1 MPSDYG
7 DESGEKMLDN
17 FTRFGERMGE
27 EAMRNRADKL
37 HDAFEHAKA
46 RASEKGAPWNE
57 PSEWAKLDM
66 HEFREIEGYGE
77 VKRIIESKMA
87 ARGVD
92 TTWFED
98 KENDREYLLFRIAD
112 AQDVWRGFDELAMR
126 LRAPRSAPPRTSS
139 AKSGGNATSA
149 RSTSARNRRA
159 GHPISCNATARH
171 AHASACRGP
180 GRQAEMT
187 APNGKAVAAT
197 AALSVAAFAFG
208 NCYAACLLSLPGQPT
223 SNLTAALAAMPA
235 FVQQVRVSCMR
246 ARAPWRPACSRRAR
260 CGPLGRAPSRTGQA
274 SVPARST
281 GRPGGRS
288 PGRRAGSPT
297 RMTPA
302 TT

>member
-17 FTRFGERMGE
+17 FIRFGERMGE

-77 VKRIIESKMA
+77 VKRIIESRMA

-112 AQDVWRGFDELAMR
+112 AQDVWRGFDELSRETQGAKE
-126 LRAPRSAPPRTSS
+126 RAAENLKREVGRKRDERPLDERAEQARRASDQLQRDGAARARERMPRSREDRPR
-139 AKSGGNATSA
+139 
-149 RSTSARNRRA
+149 
-159 GHPISCNATARH
+159 
-171 AHASACRGP
+171 
-180 GRQAEMT
+180 
-187 APNGKAVAAT
+187 
-197 AALSVAAFAFG
+197 
-208 NCYAACLLSLPGQPT
+208 
-223 SNLTAALAAMPA
+223 
-235 FVQQVRVSCMR
+235 
-246 ARAPWRPACSRRAR
+246 
-260 CGPLGRAPSRTGQA
+260 
-274 SVPARST
+274 
-281 GRPGGRS
+281 
-288 PGRRAGSPT
+288 
-297 RMTPA
+297 
-302 TT
+302 

>member
-17 FTRFGERMGE
+17 FIRFGERMGE

-46 RASEKGAPWNE
+46 RASEKGAPWNQ

-112 AQDVWRGFDELAMR
+112 AQDVWRGFDELSRETQGAKER
-126 LRAPRSAPPRTSS
+126 AAENLRREVGRKRDERPLDERAEQARRASDQLQRDGAARARERMPRSREDRPR
-139 AKSGGNATSA
+139 
-149 RSTSARNRRA
+149 
-159 GHPISCNATARH
+159 
-171 AHASACRGP
+171 
-180 GRQAEMT
+180 
-187 APNGKAVAAT
+187 
-197 AALSVAAFAFG
+197 
-208 NCYAACLLSLPGQPT
+208 
-223 SNLTAALAAMPA
+223 
-235 FVQQVRVSCMR
+235 
-246 ARAPWRPACSRRAR
+246 
-260 CGPLGRAPSRTGQA
+260 
-274 SVPARST
+274 
-281 GRPGGRS
+281 
-288 PGRRAGSPT
+288 
-297 RMTPA
+297 
-302 TT
+302 

>member
-17 FTRFGERMGE
+17 FIRFGEHMGE

-112 AQDVWRGFDELAMR
+112 AQDVWRGFDELSRETQGAKE
-126 LRAPRSAPPRTSS
+126 RAAENLKREVGRKRDERPLDERAEQARRASDQLQRDGAARARERMPRSREDRPR
-139 AKSGGNATSA
+139 
-149 RSTSARNRRA
+149 
-159 GHPISCNATARH
+159 
-171 AHASACRGP
+171 
-180 GRQAEMT
+180 
-187 APNGKAVAAT
+187 
-197 AALSVAAFAFG
+197 
-208 NCYAACLLSLPGQPT
+208 
-223 SNLTAALAAMPA
+223 
-235 FVQQVRVSCMR
+235 
-246 ARAPWRPACSRRAR
+246 
-260 CGPLGRAPSRTGQA
+260 
-274 SVPARST
+274 
-281 GRPGGRS
+281 
-288 PGRRAGSPT
+288 
-297 RMTPA
+297 
-302 TT
+302 

>member
-66 HEFREIEGYGE
+66 QEFREIEGYGE

-98 KENDREYLLFRIAD
+98 KENDGEYLLFRIAD
-112 AQDVWRGFDELAMR
+112 AQDVWRGFDELSRETQGAKE
-126 LRAPRSAPPRTSS
+126 RAAENLKREVGRKRDERPLDERAEQARRASDQLQRDGAARARERMPRSREDRPR
-139 AKSGGNATSA
+139 
-149 RSTSARNRRA
+149 
-159 GHPISCNATARH
+159 
-171 AHASACRGP
+171 
-180 GRQAEMT
+180 
-187 APNGKAVAAT
+187 
-197 AALSVAAFAFG
+197 
-208 NCYAACLLSLPGQPT
+208 
-223 SNLTAALAAMPA
+223 
-235 FVQQVRVSCMR
+235 
-246 ARAPWRPACSRRAR
+246 
-260 CGPLGRAPSRTGQA
+260 
-274 SVPARST
+274 
-281 GRPGGRS
+281 
-288 PGRRAGSPT
+288 
-297 RMTPA
+297 
-302 TT
+302 

>member
-1 MPSDYG
+1 MASDYG

-17 FTRFGERMGE
+17 FIRFGERMGE

-112 AQDVWRGFDELAMR
+112 AQDVWRGFDELSRETQGAKE
-126 LRAPRSAPPRTSS
+126 RAAENLKREVGRKRDERPLDERAEQARRASDQLQRDGAARARERMPRSREDRPR
-139 AKSGGNATSA
+139 
-149 RSTSARNRRA
+149 
-159 GHPISCNATARH
+159 
-171 AHASACRGP
+171 
-180 GRQAEMT
+180 
-187 APNGKAVAAT
+187 
-197 AALSVAAFAFG
+197 
-208 NCYAACLLSLPGQPT
+208 
-223 SNLTAALAAMPA
+223 
-235 FVQQVRVSCMR
+235 
-246 ARAPWRPACSRRAR
+246 
-260 CGPLGRAPSRTGQA
+260 
-274 SVPARST
+274 
-281 GRPGGRS
+281 
-288 PGRRAGSPT
+288 
-297 RMTPA
+297 
-302 TT
+302 

>member
-7 DESGEKMLDN
+7 DDSGEKMLDN

-46 RASEKGAPWNE
+46 RASEKGAPCNE

-112 AQDVWRGFDELAMR
+112 AQDVWRGFDELSHETQGAKE
-126 LRAPRSAPPRTSS
+126 RAAENLKREVGRKRDERPLDERAEQARRASDQLQRDGAARARERMPRSREDRPR
-139 AKSGGNATSA
+139 
-149 RSTSARNRRA
+149 
-159 GHPISCNATARH
+159 
-171 AHASACRGP
+171 
-180 GRQAEMT
+180 
-187 APNGKAVAAT
+187 
-197 AALSVAAFAFG
+197 
-208 NCYAACLLSLPGQPT
+208 
-223 SNLTAALAAMPA
+223 
-235 FVQQVRVSCMR
+235 
-246 ARAPWRPACSRRAR
+246 
-260 CGPLGRAPSRTGQA
+260 
-274 SVPARST
+274 
-281 GRPGGRS
+281 
-288 PGRRAGSPT
+288 
-297 RMTPA
+297 
-302 TT
+302 